1 MVRETPHLEMKRRE
15 PKNSSPEVAL
25 REHHPYEE
33 CVKEAVKRGE
43 NHRDDQEEE
52 KFPDP
57 DRPAEHHFGNKL
69 CVIRT
74 TLWKL
79 LIVRTVDSHVCLSL
93 IGSSCDS
100 YQAYSALLRAA
111 VTSSAVTCVMMARRL
126 LLMLMWSALPC
137 FAYNINPEKEELVPS
152 GGRMEGSL
160 YGFSV
165 KNSQFLKTLS
175 LTICQYLECN
185 FDFLD
190 NQVVAAAL

>member
-1 MVRETPHLEMKRRE
+1 M
-15 PKNSSPEVAL
+15 
-25 REHHPYEE
+25 
-33 CVKEAVKRGE
+33 
-43 NHRDDQEEE
+43 
-52 KFPDP
+52 
-57 DRPAEHHFGNKL
+57 
-69 CVIRT
+69 
-74 TLWKL
+74 
-79 LIVRTVDSHVCLSL
+79 CLSV
-93 IGSSCDS
+93 IGSSCHS
-100 YQAYSALLRAA
+100 YQAYPALLRAA
-111 VTSSAVTCVMMARRL
+111 VTSSAVTCVMMAWRL
-126 LLMLMWSALPC
+126 LLMLVGLMWSALPC

>member
-1 MVRETPHLEMKRRE
+1 MA
-15 PKNSSPEVAL
+15 SPEVAL
-25 REHHPYEE
+25 REHHPNEE
-33 CVKEAVKRGE
+33 CVIEAVKRGE
-43 NHRDDQEEE
+43 NHRDEQEEE
-52 KFPDP
+52 KFTDP
-57 DRPAEHHFGNKL
+57 DRPAEHHFGNKR

-74 TLWKL
+74 PLWKL
-79 LIVRTVDSHVCLSL
+79 LIVGTVDSHVCLSV
-93 IGSSCDS
+93 IGPSYRS

-111 VTSSAVTCVMMARRL
+111 VTSSAVTCVMMAWRL
-126 LLMLMWSALPC
+126 LLMLVGLMWSALPC

>member
-15 PKNSSPEVAL
+15 PTNSSPEVAL

-79 LIVRTVDSHVCLSL
+79 LIVRTVDSHVCLSRPTSV
-93 IGSSCDS
+93 IGPSCHS

-126 LLMLMWSALPC
+126 LLMLVGLMWSALPC

-165 KNSQFLKTLS
+165 KNGQFIKTLS
-175 LTICQYLECN
+175 IP
-185 FDFLD
+185 
-190 NQVVAAAL
+190 

>member
-1 MVRETPHLEMKRRE
+1 MGMVRETPHLEMKRRE

-79 LIVRTVDSHVCLSL
+79 LIV
-93 IGSSCDS
+93 
-100 YQAYSALLRAA
+100 
-111 VTSSAVTCVMMARRL
+111 
-126 LLMLMWSALPC
+126 
-137 FAYNINPEKEELVPS
+137 
-152 GGRMEGSL
+152 
-160 YGFSV
+160 
-165 KNSQFLKTLS
+165 
-175 LTICQYLECN
+175 
-185 FDFLD
+185 
-190 NQVVAAAL
+190 